1 MNVAIFGGV
10 LHNKRRELSL
20 SARTVLGAAS
30 IVVLSLFLQLPS
42 ACADEDDLRSLELY
56 NGPGLEVVSADRSPR
71 PASQT
76 AENITVV
83 TSKDIEALNAH
94 TLADILYNV
103 TGVELEMRRTPGSTA
118 NISLQGS
125 AFNHI
130 LVLIDNVP
138 INNLSNNYPDIGSIP
153 VQMIER
159 VEVVKGAASSS
170 WGNAL
175 GGIINIITKSPTPDP
190 FSGTASVS
198 IGERTTLDGRGE
210 ASGTLNRFG
219 YYLTGG
225 KLRSNGLLPNNA
237 TNLNNVYGKL
247 RYDLPVQGW
256 IALTAGFIDNDS
268 GQLQAQRMGRTFN
281 FNEDV
286 NQFVGTLSAQYP
298 LTERLTF
305 DGSVRSRQATFRLQT
320 VNFADNSVVAGTSD
334 DESTIGATAR
344 LSWVDNLQNFVSGI
358 DYDHVKAHLTQPQTQ
373 VGADLLNSSAERVG
387 VYLNDTFTLARFA
400 LTPSARF
407 DHTERGDLFSP
418 SFGITYA
425 LTDNTVLRGYTARGY
440 SLISLNRSNSV
451 ERVWT
456 SQLGFETADIPFVWV
471 KGTVFRNDT
480 WNIDYQFANTDG
492 TVGVQKKSQLK
503 QGVEL
508 EARTL
513 PWYGTSLSLGYTFID
528 ATDSDTEAV
537 LHGVARH
544 TVDVGLKYEDSR
556 YLRGLLI
563 GHYVDWNNS
572 SDAERGYHDVIWDL
586 HLGKKITLGEG
597 RWVEIFGSIR
607 NLFNGYQNSGIY
619 KSINRWTEV
628 GVRCAF

>member
-1 MNVAIFGGV
+1 
-10 LHNKRRELSL
+10 LHTKGRDSL
-20 SARTVLGAAS
+20 VSARTVLGAAL
-30 IVVLSLFLQLPS
+30 VAVLSLFLQIP
-42 ACADEDDLRSLELY
+42 AARAEEDDLRSLELY

-83 TSKDIEALNAH
+83 TSKDIVALNAH
-94 TLADILYNV
+94 TLSDILFNV
-103 TGVELEMRRTPGSTA
+103 TGIELEMRRTPGSTA

-153 VQMIER
+153 AQMIER

-190 FSGTASVS
+190 VSGTVSAS
-198 IGERTTLDGRGE
+198 IGERSTLDGRGE
-210 ASGTLNRFG
+210 VSGTLDRFG

-225 KLRSNGLLPNNA
+225 KVRSNGLLPNNA
-237 TNLNNVYGKL
+237 TNLNDVYGKL
-247 RYDLPVQGW
+247 HYDLPVHGSVT
-256 IALTAGFIDNDS
+256 LTAGFTDNDS
-268 GQLQAQRMGRTFN
+268 GQLQAERMGRAFN

-286 NQFVGTLSAQYP
+286 NQFIGTLSAQYP
-298 LTERLTF
+298 LSERLTL
-305 DGSVRSRQATFRLQT
+305 DGSVRTRQSSVRLQT
-320 VNFADNSVVAGTSD
+320 VSTADDSVVAGTFD
-334 DESTIGATAR
+334 DEGTIGGTAR
-344 LSWVDNLQNFVSGI
+344 LSWIDNLQNFVAGV
-358 DYDHVKAHLTQPQTQ
+358 DYDHVRAHLTQPQLQ
-373 VGADLLNSSAERVG
+373 GGADLLNSSADRVG
-387 VYLNDTFTLARFA
+387 VYLNDTFALARFA
-400 LTPSARF
+400 ITPSARF

-425 LTDNTVLRGYTARGY
+425 LTDNSVLRGYTARGY

-456 SQLGFETADIPFVWV
+456 SQLGFETADIPFLWI

-480 WNIDYQFANTDG
+480 WNIDNQVVNSDG
-492 TVGVQKKSQLK
+492 SVSLQKQSQLK
-503 QGVEL
+503 QGAEL

-513 PWYGTSLSLGYTFID
+513 PWRGTSLSVGYTFID
-528 ATDSDTEAV
+528 ASDSDTDAT

-556 YLRGLLI
+556 YLRALLI
-563 GHYVDWNNS
+563 GHYIDWNNS
-572 SDAERGYHDVIWDL
+572 SDSERRYRDVIWDL
-586 HLGKKITLGEG
+586 HLGKKISLDEG

-607 NLFNGYQNSGIY
+607 NLFNGYQNSGVY
-619 KSINRWTEV
+619 KSINRWAEV